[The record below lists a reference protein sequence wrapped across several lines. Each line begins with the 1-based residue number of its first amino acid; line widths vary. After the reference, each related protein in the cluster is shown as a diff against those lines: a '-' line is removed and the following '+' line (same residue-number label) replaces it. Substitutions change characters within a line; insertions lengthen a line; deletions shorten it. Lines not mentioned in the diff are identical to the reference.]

1 MEDKKTFKEGGSC
14 MAEKLLIEIG
24 TEEIP
29 SSYIDTAIEG
39 FKRELTTLFDNRGL
53 SYGDVETY
61 ATPRR
66 LALLVDALQ
75 DRQEDRVLEI
85 KGPPESVA
93 FKDGKLTEQGKGFAR
108 SRGVREEDLFVKDTP
123 KGRFVFA
130 KVLEKGMKTEDIIK
144 DTLEEIV
151 SKIPF
156 PRYMVWNEKGFK
168 FARPI
173 RWMVV
178 LFGSKVID
186 VEIAGVKSSGIT
198 YGHRFL
204 CRNPIKISRPEDYVE
219 LLKKGYVIPDSQD
232 RRKTILKLLNEEAE
246 KLDGTPVIPEELLD
260 EVVNLVEYPCVIAG
274 RFHEKYLKLPRE
286 VVETAMETHQRYFPV
301 EKKGELLPYFLAIIN
316 THPSE
321 DIKRNNEK
329 VLTAR
334 LEDARF
340 YYLEDIKVP
349 MEKRVGLLD
358 TITYQ
363 EGLGTLLDRV
373 ERLKKLAEFVSNY
386 VDFDRE
392 VVEKGIELSKADLT
406 TLMIRDGKEFT
417 GLEGKIGYHY
427 AIEQGIDRRVADVIK
442 DHYLPR
448 YLGDELPE
456 TTEACV
462 VSIVDRVDHI
472 IAGFIKGKKPTGSKD
487 PLGLRR
493 AANGLIEIL
502 IGKGFVIPLEE
513 LFKAGAELYNMKVD
527 IDGIVGFINERIER
541 VLEQK
546 GIPYDITDAVIA
558 SGTRDLRRIY
568 LKAEAL
574 FRMKKE
580 KKAEYEKLVI
590 GQKRAYNI
598 LKGKVV
604 DERVKPEL
612 FVQKEE
618 KDLYEAGKQ
627 AGERVRDYI
636 DTLQVDKALEEL
648 LILRPFIDSFF
659 DRVLVMHEDLTIRE
673 NRLKLLMFIRNVF
686 LQFAD
691 LSLIVLEGGDV

>member
-1 MEDKKTFKEGGSC
+1 

-75 DRQEDRVLEI
+75 ERQEDRVIEI

-93 FKDGKLTEQGKGFAR
+93 FKDGELTEQGKGFAR

-204 CRNPIKISRPEDYVE
+204 CRNPIKISKPEDYVE
-219 LLKKGYVIPDSQD
+219 LLKRGYVIPDSQD
-232 RRKTILKLLNEEAE
+232 RRKTILNLLNEEAE
-246 KLDGTPVIPEELLD
+246 KLNGTPVTPEELLD

-513 LFKAGAELYNMKVD
+513 LFKAGAELYNMQVD
-527 IDGIVGFINERIER
+527 IEGIVGFINERIER

-612 FVQKEE
+612 FIQKEE

-627 AGERVRDYI
+627 VGERVRDYI

>member
-1 MEDKKTFKEGGSC
+1 

-39 FKRELTTLFDNRGL
+39 FKRELTSLFDNRGL

-66 LALLVDALQ
+66 LALIVNALQ
-75 DRQEDRVLEI
+75 DRQEDRRIEI

-93 FKDGKLTEQGKGFAR
+93 FKNGELTEQGKGFAR
-108 SRGVREEDLFVKDTP
+108 SRGVKEEDLFVKDTP

-130 KVLEKGMKTEDIIK
+130 RILEKGMKTEDIIK

-186 VEIAGVKSSGIT
+186 VEIAGVKSSSIT

-204 CRNPIKISRPEDYVE
+204 CRKPIKISKPEDYVE

-232 RRKTILKLLNEEAE
+232 RRRTILKLLNEEAE
-246 KLDGTPVIPEELLD
+246 KLDGIPVIPEELLD

-274 RFHEKYLKLPRE
+274 RFHEKYLELPRE

-301 EKKGELLPYFLAIIN
+301 ERKGELLPYFLAIIN

-427 AIEQGIDRRVADVIK
+427 AIEQGIDRRVAGVIK

-456 TTEACV
+456 TIEACV

-502 IGKGFVIPLEE
+502 IARGFVIPLEE
-513 LFKAGAELYNMKVD
+513 LFNAGAELYNMQVD
-527 IDGIVGFINERIER
+527 IEGIVDFINERIER

-558 SGTRDLRRIY
+558 SGTCDLKRVY

-598 LKGKVV
+598 LKGKEV
-604 DERVKPEL
+604 DDRVKPEL

-618 KDLYEAGKQ
+618 KELYDAGKKV
-627 AGERVRDYI
+627 GEKVCDYI
-636 DTLQVDKALEEL
+636 DTLQFDKALDEL

>member
-1 MEDKKTFKEGGSC
+1 

-66 LALLVDALQ
+66 LALIVNALQ
-75 DRQEDRVLEI
+75 DRQEDRRIEI

-93 FKDGKLTEQGKGFAR
+93 FKNGELTEQGKGFAR
-108 SRGVREEDLFVKDTP
+108 SRGVKEEDLFVKDTP

-130 KVLEKGMKTEDIIK
+130 RILEKGMKTEDIIK

-186 VEIAGVKSSGIT
+186 VEIAGVKSSSIT

-204 CRNPIKISRPEDYVE
+204 CRKPIKISKPEDYVE

-232 RRKTILKLLNEEAE
+232 RRRTILKLLNEEAE
-246 KLDGTPVIPEELLD
+246 KLDGTPVIPKELLD

-274 RFHEKYLKLPRE
+274 KFHEKYLKLPRE
-286 VVETAMETHQRYFPV
+286 VVETAMESHQRYFPV
-301 EKKGELLPYFLAIIN
+301 EREGKLLPYFLAIIN

-321 DIKRNNEK
+321 NIKRNNEK

-373 ERLKKLAEFVSNY
+373 ERLKKLAEFMGNY
-386 VDFDRE
+386 VDFDKG

-427 AIEQGIDRRVADVIK
+427 AIEQGIDRRVAGVIK

-502 IGKGFVIPLEE
+502 IARGFVIPLEE
-513 LFKAGAELYNMKVD
+513 LFKAGAELYNMQVD
-527 IDGIVGFINERIER
+527 IEGIVDFINERIER

-558 SGTRDLRRIY
+558 SGTYDLKRVY

-598 LKGKVV
+598 LKGKEV
-604 DERVKPEL
+604 DDRVKPEL

-618 KDLYEAGKQ
+618 KELYDAGKKV
-627 AGERVRDYI
+627 GERVRDYI
-636 DTLQVDKALEEL
+636 DTLQFDKALEEL

-686 LQFAD
+686 LRFAD

>member
-1 MEDKKTFKEGGSC
+1 MV
-14 MAEKLLIEIG
+14 EKLLIEIG

-66 LALLVDALQ
+66 LALLVNALQ

-108 SRGVREEDLFVKDTP
+108 SRGVREENLFVKDTP

-219 LLKKGYVIPDSQD
+219 LLKKGYVIPDTQD
-232 RRKTILKLLNEEAE
+232 RRKTILNLLNEEAE
-246 KLDGTPVIPEELLD
+246 KLNGTPVIPEELLD

-274 RFHEKYLKLPRE
+274 RFHEKYLELPRE

-427 AIEQGIDRRVADVIK
+427 AIEQGIDRKVADVIK

-513 LFKAGAELYNMKVD
+513 LFKAGAELYNMQVD
-527 IDGIVGFINERIER
+527 IEGIVGFINERIER

-574 FRMKKE
+574 LRMKTE

-598 LKGKVV
+598 LKGKEV
-604 DERVKPEL
+604 DDRVKPEL
-612 FVQKEE
+612 FIQKEE

-648 LILRPFIDSFF
+648 LGLRPFIDNFF
-659 DRVLVMHEDLTIRE
+659 DSVLVMHEDLTIRK

>member
-1 MEDKKTFKEGGSC
+1 

-66 LALLVDALQ
+66 LALLVNALQ

-513 LFKAGAELYNMKVD
+513 LFKAGAELYNMQVD
-527 IDGIVGFINERIER
+527 IEGIVGFINERIER

-612 FVQKEE
+612 FIQKEE

>member
-1 MEDKKTFKEGGSC
+1 MV
-14 MAEKLLIEIG
+14 EKLLIEIG

-66 LALLVDALQ
+66 LALLVNALQ

-108 SRGVREEDLFVKDTP
+108 SRGVREENLFVKDTP

-219 LLKKGYVIPDSQD
+219 LLKKGYVIPDTQD
-232 RRKTILKLLNEEAE
+232 RRKTILNLLNEEAE
-246 KLDGTPVIPEELLD
+246 KLNGTPVIPEELLD

-274 RFHEKYLKLPRE
+274 RFHEKYLELPRE

-427 AIEQGIDRRVADVIK
+427 AIEQGIDRKVADVIK

-513 LFKAGAELYNMKVD
+513 LFKAGAELYNMQVD
-527 IDGIVGFINERIER
+527 IEGIVGFINERIER

-574 FRMKKE
+574 LRMKTE

-598 LKGKVV
+598 LKGKEV
-604 DERVKPEL
+604 DDRVKPEL
-612 FVQKEE
+612 FIQKEE

-627 AGERVRDYI
+627 VGERVRDYI
-636 DTLQVDKALEEL
+636 NTLQVDKALEEL

>member
-1 MEDKKTFKEGGSC
+1 

-66 LALLVDALQ
+66 LALLVNALQ

-219 LLKKGYVIPDSQD
+219 LLKKGYVIPDTQD
-232 RRKTILKLLNEEAE
+232 RRKTILNLLNEEAE

-392 VVEKGIELSKADLT
+392 VVEKGIVLSKADLT

-513 LFKAGAELYNMKVD
+513 LFKAGAELYNMQVD
-527 IDGIVGFINERIER
+527 IEGIVGFINERIER

-648 LILRPFIDSFF
+648 LGLRPFIDNFF

>member
-1 MEDKKTFKEGGSC
+1 

-513 LFKAGAELYNMKVD
+513 LFKAGAELYNMQVD
-527 IDGIVGFINERIER
+527 IEGIVGFINERIER

-574 FRMKKE
+574 LRMKTE

>member
-1 MEDKKTFKEGGSC
+1 

>member
-1 MEDKKTFKEGGSC
+1 

-66 LALLVDALQ
+66 LALLVNALQ

-513 LFKAGAELYNMKVD
+513 LFKAGAELYNMQVD
-527 IDGIVGFINERIER
+527 IEGIVGFINERIER

-648 LILRPFIDSFF
+648 LGLRPFIDNFF
-659 DRVLVMHEDLTIRE
+659 DRVLVMHEDLTIRK

>member
-1 MEDKKTFKEGGSC
+1 MV
-14 MAEKLLIEIG
+14 EKLLIEIG

-66 LALLVDALQ
+66 LALLVNALQ

-108 SRGVREEDLFVKDTP
+108 SRGVREENLFVKDTP

-219 LLKKGYVIPDSQD
+219 LLKKGYVIPDTQD
-232 RRKTILKLLNEEAE
+232 RRKTILNLLNEEAE
-246 KLDGTPVIPEELLD
+246 KLNGTPVIPEELLD

-274 RFHEKYLKLPRE
+274 RFHEKYLELPRE

-513 LFKAGAELYNMKVD
+513 LFKAGAELYNMQVD
-527 IDGIVGFINERIER
+527 IEGIVGFINERIER

-598 LKGKVV
+598 LKGKEV

-648 LILRPFIDSFF
+648 LGLRPFIDNFF
-659 DRVLVMHEDLTIRE
+659 DSVLVMHEDLTIRK

>member
-1 MEDKKTFKEGGSC
+1 

-75 DRQEDRVLEI
+75 ERQEDRVIEI

-93 FKDGKLTEQGKGFAR
+93 FKDGELTEQGKGFAR

-219 LLKKGYVIPDSQD
+219 LLKKGYVIPDTQD
-232 RRKTILKLLNEEAE
+232 RRKTILNLLNEEAE
-246 KLDGTPVIPEELLD
+246 KLNGTPVTPEELLD

-274 RFHEKYLKLPRE
+274 RFHEKYLELPRE

-513 LFKAGAELYNMKVD
+513 LFKAGAELYNMQVD
-527 IDGIVGFINERIER
+527 IEGIVGFINERIER

-612 FVQKEE
+612 FIQKEE

-627 AGERVRDYI
+627 VGERVRDYI
-636 DTLQVDKALEEL
+636 NTLQVDKVLEEL

>member
-1 MEDKKTFKEGGSC
+1 

-24 TEEIP
+24 TEEMP

-39 FKRELTTLFDNRGL
+39 FKRELITMFDNRGL

-93 FKDGKLTEQGKGFAR
+93 FKDGELTEQGKGFAR

-130 KVLEKGMKTEDIIK
+130 RILEKGMKTEDIIK
-144 DTLEEIV
+144 DALEEIV

-232 RRKTILKLLNEEAE
+232 RRRTILNLLNEEAE
-246 KLDGTPVIPEELLD
+246 KLDGIPVIPEELLD

-301 EKKGELLPYFLAIIN
+301 ERKGELLPYFLAIIN

-386 VDFDRE
+386 VDFDKG

-427 AIEQGIDRRVADVIK
+427 AIEQGIDSRVADVIK

-502 IGKGFVIPLEE
+502 ICKGFVIPLEE

-574 FRMKKE
+574 LRMKTE

-598 LKGKVV
+598 LKGKEV
-604 DERVKPEL
+604 DDRVKPEL
-612 FVQKEE
+612 FIQKEE

-627 AGERVRDYI
+627 VGERVRDYI
-636 DTLQVDKALEEL
+636 NTLQVDKALEEL

>member
-1 MEDKKTFKEGGSC
+1 MV
-14 MAEKLLIEIG
+14 EKLLIEIG

-66 LALLVDALQ
+66 LALLVNALQ

-108 SRGVREEDLFVKDTP
+108 SRGVREENLFVKDTP

-219 LLKKGYVIPDSQD
+219 LLKKGYVIPDTQD
-232 RRKTILKLLNEEAE
+232 RRKTILNLLNEEAE
-246 KLDGTPVIPEELLD
+246 KLNGTPVIPEELLD

-274 RFHEKYLKLPRE
+274 RFHEKYLELPRE

-427 AIEQGIDRRVADVIK
+427 AIEQGIDRKVADVIK

-513 LFKAGAELYNMKVD
+513 LFKAGAELYNMQVD
-527 IDGIVGFINERIER
+527 IEGIVGFINERIER

-558 SGTRDLRRIY
+558 SGTRDLR
-568 LKAEAL
+568 
-574 FRMKKE
+574 
-580 KKAEYEKLVI
+580 
-590 GQKRAYNI
+590 
-598 LKGKVV
+598 
-604 DERVKPEL
+604 
-612 FVQKEE
+612 
-618 KDLYEAGKQ
+618 
-627 AGERVRDYI
+627 
-636 DTLQVDKALEEL
+636 
-648 LILRPFIDSFF
+648 
-659 DRVLVMHEDLTIRE
+659 
-673 NRLKLLMFIRNVF
+673 
-686 LQFAD
+686 
-691 LSLIVLEGGDV
+691 

>member
-1 MEDKKTFKEGGSC
+1 
-14 MAEKLLIEIG
+14 
-24 TEEIP
+24 
-29 SSYIDTAIEG
+29 
-39 FKRELTTLFDNRGL
+39 
-53 SYGDVETY
+53 
-61 ATPRR
+61 
-66 LALLVDALQ
+66 
-75 DRQEDRVLEI
+75 
-85 KGPPESVA
+85 
-93 FKDGKLTEQGKGFAR
+93 
-108 SRGVREEDLFVKDTP
+108 
-123 KGRFVFA
+123 
-130 KVLEKGMKTEDIIK
+130 
-144 DTLEEIV
+144 
-151 SKIPF
+151 
-156 PRYMVWNEKGFK
+156 
-168 FARPI
+168 
-173 RWMVV
+173 
-178 LFGSKVID
+178 
-186 VEIAGVKSSGIT
+186 
-198 YGHRFL
+198 
-204 CRNPIKISRPEDYVE
+204 
-219 LLKKGYVIPDSQD
+219 
-232 RRKTILKLLNEEAE
+232 
-246 KLDGTPVIPEELLD
+246 
-260 EVVNLVEYPCVIAG
+260 
-274 RFHEKYLKLPRE
+274 
-286 VVETAMETHQRYFPV
+286 
-301 EKKGELLPYFLAIIN
+301 
-316 THPSE
+316 
-321 DIKRNNEK
+321 
-329 VLTAR
+329 
-334 LEDARF
+334 
-340 YYLEDIKVP
+340 

-373 ERLKKLAEFVSNY
+373 ERLKKLAEFMGNY

-427 AIEQGIDRRVADVIK
+427 AIEQGIDRRVAGVIK

-502 IGKGFVIPLEE
+502 IARGFVIPLEE
-513 LFKAGAELYNMKVD
+513 LFKAGAELYNMQVD
-527 IDGIVGFINERIER
+527 IEGIVDFINERIER

-558 SGTRDLRRIY
+558 SGTYDLKRVY

-598 LKGKVV
+598 LKGKEV
-604 DERVKPEL
+604 DDRVKPEL

-618 KDLYEAGKQ
+618 KELYDAGKKV
-627 AGERVRDYI
+627 GERVCDYI
-636 DTLQVDKALEEL
+636 DTLQFDRALEEL

-686 LQFAD
+686 LRFAD

>member
-1 MEDKKTFKEGGSC
+1 

-66 LALLVDALQ
+66 LALLVNAIQ
-75 DRQEDRVLEI
+75 ERQEDRVIEI

-219 LLKKGYVIPDSQD
+219 LLKKGYVIPDTQD
-232 RRKTILKLLNEEAE
+232 RRKTILNLLNEEAE

-274 RFHEKYLKLPRE
+274 RFHEKYLELPRE

-386 VDFDRE
+386 VDFDKG

-513 LFKAGAELYNMKVD
+513 LFKAGAELYNMQVD
-527 IDGIVGFINERIER
+527 IEGIVGFINERIER

-604 DERVKPEL
+604 DDRVKPEL

-648 LILRPFIDSFF
+648 LGLRPFIDNFF
-659 DRVLVMHEDLTIRE
+659 DRVLVMHEDLTIRK